1 MSSPKKIV
9 LNCGASHLSL
19 ASFTEAGGELKV
31 EKLLHASLDYDFS
44 DEAQWLPAVVSAL
57 GDLKQ
62 YKVAGPVHVILPG
75 FLLVTK
81 TLRIA
86 HVDEGKQRQMI
97 AYEAQQGIPYPL
109 STVTWGFQVIEDDG
123 IETEVL
129 FIAIRADLGQRICR
143 ELASIGFPPVSL
155 SASTILDYNAFQHVY
170 GDPQGSALVLD
181 IGAKASNL
189 TFIDADGFSV
199 RNISHG
205 GNALTQHF
213 SDNLGKGFV
222 EAEHAKIEAIE
233 HEGGGKYAQVLE
245 AGAAAFCR
253 RINQEITRSIVNFRN
268 QRKSPAPSRL
278 LLKGRGALLPG
289 LADALAKQQKTEV
302 SFFDV
307 STGVDLSPSGIDSKA
322 LEAYQMTELV
332 GLAVAGQV
340 NRPVG
345 VELLPPSI
353 RSEMLFRRQKPFYVA
368 AAVLLALSPFPFLLS
383 AKAEAE
389 SVEQARQEVRQV
401 LPEREAIS
409 REMSA
414 TMEAITGVRAQIERF
429 EGLVQSKD
437 NWIRLFS
444 DLQESLHGIRDAWLD
459 RLTVTRERQGNDVVY
474 RLSVGGR
481 LLLRDGN
488 TDQVVTMERINQ
500 EQLARRIENLSNGFV
515 ASPFIRERS
524 SLRIDF
530 MAVQGGDPLL
540 PFEMEFIIEPE
551 RPL

>member
-1 MSSPKKIV
+1 M
-9 LNCGASHLSL
+9 NCGASHLSL
-19 ASFTEAGGELKV
+19 ATFAGGPGELRV
-31 EKLLHASLDYDFS
+31 EKLLHAVLDYDFS
-44 DEAQWLPAVVSAL
+44 DESHWLPAVVAAL
-57 GDLKQ
+57 RELKLH
-62 YKVAGPVHVILPG
+62 KVAGPVEVVLPG
-75 FLLVTK
+75 FLLITK
-81 TLRIA
+81 SLRIA
-86 HVDEGKQRQMI
+86 HVEEGKQRQMI

-109 STVTWGFQVIEDDG
+109 STVTWGYQVIADDG

-143 ELASIGFPPVSL
+143 ELSAAGFPPVSL
-155 SASTILDYNAFQHVY
+155 SAATILDYNAYQHVY
-170 GDPQGSALVLD
+170 GEPDGSVLVLD

-189 TFIDADGFSV
+189 TFIDSEGFSV

-213 SDNLGKGFV
+213 SDNLGKGFI
-222 EAEHAKIEAIE
+222 EAENAKIEAIE
-233 HEGGGKYAQVLE
+233 QEGGGKYATVLE
-245 AGAAAFCR
+245 SGAAAFNR

-289 LADALAKQQKTEV
+289 LADALAKQQRTEV
-302 SFFDV
+302 AFFDV
-307 STGVDLSPSGIDSKA
+307 SAGVDLSACGLDASS
-322 LEAYQMTELV
+322 LEVYQMAEVV
-332 GLAVAGQV
+332 GLAAADQLP
-340 NRPVG
+340 RPMS

-353 RSEMLFRRQKPFYVA
+353 RAEMLFRKQKFFYAV

-383 AKAEAE
+383 AKAGVEA
-389 SVEQARQEVRQV
+389 VEQARQEIRQV
-401 LPEREAIS
+401 LPEREALA
-409 REMSA
+409 REM
-414 TMEAITGVRAQIERF
+414 TETVRKISQVRTQIERF

-437 NWIRLFS
+437 NWIRFFS
-444 DLQESLHGIRDAWLD
+444 ELQESLYSIRDAWLD
-459 RLTVTRERQGNDVVY
+459 RLSVARERQGNQVVY
-474 RLSVGGR
+474 RLRVGGR

-488 TDQVVTMERINQ
+488 SDQVVTLERINQ
-500 EQLARRIENLSNGFV
+500 EQLARRIETLSNGFL

-540 PFEMEFIIEPE
+540 PFEMEFIVEPQ